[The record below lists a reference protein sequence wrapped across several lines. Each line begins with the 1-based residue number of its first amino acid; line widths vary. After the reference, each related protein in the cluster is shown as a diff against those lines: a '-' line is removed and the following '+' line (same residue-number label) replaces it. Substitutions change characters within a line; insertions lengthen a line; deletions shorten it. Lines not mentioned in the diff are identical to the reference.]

1 MNGLYALMDTLL
13 PFEWLHYTFMK
24 NALIAILLLTPLFGM
39 LGTMAVDNKMAFFSD
54 ALGHSAL
61 TGIAIGVVL
70 GLITV
75 IIGGVF
81 NIFFDKLTGG
91 SGIAG
96 AAISS
101 VGGNAVATPAALAA
115 VDKSLAATA
124 AIATP
129 QVAAA
134 VVVTAILCPFMTSWI
149 SKHTG
154 KEVKTTFSQVEE
166 KVAEE
171 NATY

>member
-1 MNGLYALMDTLL
+1 M
-13 PFEWLHYTFMK
+13 
-24 NALIAILLLTPLFGM
+24 
-39 LGTMAVDNKMAFFSD
+39 
-54 ALGHSAL
+54 
-61 TGIAIGVVL
+61 
-70 GLITV
+70 
-75 IIGGVF
+75 
-81 NIFFDKLTGG
+81 
-91 SGIAG
+91 
-96 AAISS
+96 
-101 VGGNAVATPAALAA
+101 GGNAVATPAALAA

-134 VVVTAILCPFMTSWI
+134 VVVTAILCPFMTNWI

>member
-1 MNGLYALMDTLL
+1 MVITSHICRGNY
-13 PFEWLHYTFMK
+13 HSTFFSSG
-24 NALIAILLLTPLFGM
+24 AYDGVADLLFGEEQVNAYY
-39 LGTMAVDNKMAFFSD
+39 LEYDDERSGGFAPLAKV
-54 ALGHSAL
+54 
-61 TGIAIGVVL
+61 TGDKKVVL

-101 VGGNAVATPAALAA
+101 VGGNAVATPALALA
-115 VDKSLAATA
+115 DKSLEATA

>member
-1 MNGLYALMDTLL
+1 M
-13 PFEWLHYTFMK
+13 
-24 NALIAILLLTPLFGM
+24 
-39 LGTMAVDNKMAFFSD
+39 
-54 ALGHSAL
+54 
-61 TGIAIGVVL
+61 VL

-134 VVVTAILCPFMTSWI
+134 VVVTAIVCPFMTNWI